1 MKIMYIGVDNMFQS
15 QDERMTDYND
25 IMTHGI
31 GMVLYLEKNN
41 VSEEYAPVNKG
52 DICNDIFDGM
62 VSKYNP

>member
-15 QDERMTDYND
+15 QDERRADYND

-31 GMVLYLEKNN
+31 GIVLYLEKNN

-52 DICNDIFDGM
+52 GHM
-62 VSKYNP
+62 